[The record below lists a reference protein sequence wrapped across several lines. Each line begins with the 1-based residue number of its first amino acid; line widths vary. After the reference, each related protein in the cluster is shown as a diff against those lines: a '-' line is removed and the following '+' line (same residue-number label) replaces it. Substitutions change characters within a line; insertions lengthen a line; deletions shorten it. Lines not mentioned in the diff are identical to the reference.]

1 MFTGAKN
8 NLGEVCFS
16 IYYDSQWRTLFA
28 REKLTASTRWL
39 DAY

>member
-8 NLGEVCFS
+8 NLGEVCVS

-28 REKLTASTRWL
+28 RGKTDRI
-39 DAY
+39 